1 MLRKSGCSET
11 KKRNKGISV
20 LYAKRDLC
28 DIINAYLVVVFIAR
42 SVKSY
47 NTQVN
52 VRVLN
57 SKMMNKERRKKLMG
71 AVSDI

>member
-1 MLRKSGCSET
+1 MLRKSGCRET

-20 LYAKRDLC
+20 LYAKRDMC
-28 DIINAYLVVVFIAR
+28 DIINAYLVIVFIAR

-52 VRVLN
+52 VIVLS
-57 SKMMNKERRKKLMG
+57 SKMVNKKRRKNLMD
-71 AVSDI
+71 AVADI